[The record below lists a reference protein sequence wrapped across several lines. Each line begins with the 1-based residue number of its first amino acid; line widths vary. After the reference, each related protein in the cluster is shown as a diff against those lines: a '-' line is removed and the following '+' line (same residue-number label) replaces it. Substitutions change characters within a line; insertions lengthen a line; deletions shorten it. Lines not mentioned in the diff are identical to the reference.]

1 MESWLS
7 SLLDP
12 VSAGRCLFNVQ
23 CPVTTADSRIDGNTV
38 TVTSYHY
45 VTLGVLLHRHK
56 PRRHNEQLLE
66 LAFSRL
72 DQCGGALAE
81 VGWCWGVPCE
91 DDERSDDREH
101 GTAIKLVRKSLG
113 FDEDVE
119 DEVRDIT
126 KTKEDSLTESEH
138 RRNCSLHLFTSST
151 ASSSGEFS

>member
-91 DDERSDDREH
+91 DDERSYDREH
-101 GTAIKLVRKSLG
+101 GTVVFSGSIKEGLL
-113 FDEDVE
+113 
-119 DEVRDIT
+119 
-126 KTKEDSLTESEH
+126 
-138 RRNCSLHLFTSST
+138 
-151 ASSSGEFS
+151 